1 MKKLRRTLMQ
11 AIKFYILS
19 ALGLEFLMVVGR
31 KPRRKKRKFNLL
43 TVLFLIFV
51 YMFLMK

>member
-1 MKKLRRTLMQ
+1 MKKLRRTIMQ

-31 KPRRKKRKFNLL
+31 KPRRKKRKLNLI
-43 TVLFLIFV
+43 TILFLVFV
-51 YMFLMK
+51 YVFLMK